1 MATVKEKKRKADWT
15 RFVTRI
21 LTDSFASGAIRPI
34 NGSLRRKRS
43 KGKGKGI
50 LGARETRGALP
61 HRLLINRLG
70 VVPDGLP

>member
-1 MATVKEKKRKADWT
+1 M
-15 RFVTRI
+15 
-21 LTDSFASGAIRPI
+21 
-34 NGSLRRKRS
+34 GSLRRKRS

>member
-1 MATVKEKKRKADWT
+1 MATVKEKKRKEKLIEL
-15 RFVTRI
+15 V
-21 LTDSFASGAIRPI
+21 ASPEYSQIPSPVELLM
-34 NGSLRRKRS
+34 GSLRSKRS